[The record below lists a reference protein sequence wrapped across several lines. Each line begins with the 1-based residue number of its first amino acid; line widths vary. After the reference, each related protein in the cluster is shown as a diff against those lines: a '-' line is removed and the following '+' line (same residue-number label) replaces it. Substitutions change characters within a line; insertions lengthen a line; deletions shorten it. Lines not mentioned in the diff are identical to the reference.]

1 MLENLNEQVAE
12 TQQEVAEVQEQPQQE
27 VAAQQ
32 QESQKEYNH
41 RMLRER
47 AERAEY
53 RIKEFEQRLR
63 DYEEKNKPPMHDEDD
78 SEDYGIEDDLYVEGK
93 QIKKIVGSLS
103 KQVRQANKKLQEYQ
117 QSAAMKDAEDQ
128 LKYQFKDFNTV
139 LSEENVKRFAAERP
153 MEFKAITSH
162 PDHYGRGLGAYN
174 AIKNSGM
181 LNGVSSEPSRIQQNM
196 SKPKAA
202 STVSPSSGET
212 PLTRVGDYDRR
223 YLTEERKQQLYEE
236 MRRAQDGR

>member
-1 MLENLNEQVAE
+1 
-12 TQQEVAEVQEQPQQE
+12 
-27 VAAQQ
+27 
-32 QESQKEYNH
+32 
-41 RMLRER
+41 
-47 AERAEY
+47 
-53 RIKEFEQRLR
+53 
-63 DYEEKNKPPMHDEDD
+63 
-78 SEDYGIEDDLYVEGK
+78 
-93 QIKKIVGSLS
+93 
-103 KQVRQANKKLQEYQ
+103 
-117 QSAAMKDAEDQ
+117 MKDAEDQ
-128 LKYQFKDFNTV
+128 LKYQFKDFNSV

-181 LNGVSSEPSRIQQNM
+181 LNNMPSEPSRIQQNM

-223 YLTEERKQQLYEE
+223 YLTEERKQQLFEE
-236 MRRAQDGR
+236 MRRAQDNR